1 MRKLQ
6 LIITT
11 YYLQINCHDMNLKLT
26 LGIHYDEQSLFD
38 FINLIT

>member
-11 YYLQINCHDMNLKLT
+11 YYLQITCHDMNLKLT
-26 LGIHYDEQSLFD
+26 MAIHFDKQSY
-38 FINLIT
+38 